1 MNISILGCGWLG
13 LPLATHLTTRGHH
26 IKGSTTSQEKVD
38 TLRSQNIEPFIIK
51 LTPEIETT
59 NEIADFCKSDLLIL
73 NIPSRTRG
81 VDDSQYHLRQV
92 QSAIQQV
99 ENSPI
104 QRVIFVSATS
114 VYPPLPGVV
123 TEGDAIP
130 GKAGR
135 DTANTLLKAE
145 NELLKNPAFQTT
157 VVRFGGLIG
166 DGREPIKYLTGKKNL
181 PRANAPVNL
190 IHQDDCV
197 AVIDQIIAQNINGEV
212 FNAVCDE
219 HPTRADYYKQ
229 KAAQLDLTPPTFKPD
244 DDKPYRKVS
253 NDKLKNRLGY
263 TFKKS
268 IL

>member
-13 LPLATHLTTRGHH
+13 LPLATYLTAHGHQV
-26 IKGSTTSQEKVD
+26 KGSTTSREKVT

-51 LTPEIETT
+51 LTPEIEDP
-59 NEIADFCKSDLLIL
+59 NAVSNFWESDVLVL

-81 VDDSQYHLRQV
+81 VDDPQYHLRQV
-92 QSAIQQV
+92 QSAIKQV
-99 ENSPI
+99 EDSSI
-104 QRVIFVSATS
+104 QRIIFVSATS

-123 TEGDAIP
+123 TEDDAIP

-135 DTANTLLKAE
+135 DTANALLKAE
-145 NELLKNPAFQTT
+145 NELLKNSAFQTT
-157 VVRFGGLIG
+157 VVRFGGLVG
-166 DGREPIKYLTGKKNL
+166 GGREPIKYLTGKKNL
-181 PRANAPVNL
+181 PRANAQVNL

-197 AVIDQIIAQNINGEV
+197 AIIDQIITQNINGEV

-229 KAAQLDLTPPTFKPD
+229 KADQLNLTPPTFKPD
-244 DDKPYRKVS
+244 DDKPYREIS
-253 NDKLKNRLGY
+253 NNKLKNRLGY